1 MVRERP
7 VTDREFK
14 AVLRALGF
22 SPRPQQSGSSHEQWT
37 TGQGR
42 EYRRVTVDAHHAPYH
57 RQLLKMML
65 KQAGL
70 SKAEFFSL
78 LDKL

>member
-14 AVLRALGF
+14 AVLKHLGF
-22 SPRPQQSGSSHEQWT
+22 EPRAQKSTSHEQWVAVR
-37 TGQGR
+37 GGAFFK
-42 EYRRVTVDAHHAPYH
+42 VTVDSHHAPYH
-57 RQLLKMML
+57 RELLKNML

-70 SKAEFFSL
+70 SKDQFFRI
-78 LDKL
+78 LDRL

>member
-37 TGQGR
+37 KNSGG
-42 EYRRVTVDAHHAPYH
+42 EYRRVTVDSHHAPYH

-65 KQAGL
+65 TQAGL
-70 SKAEFFSL
+70 SKAEFFRL
-78 LDKL
+78 LDRL